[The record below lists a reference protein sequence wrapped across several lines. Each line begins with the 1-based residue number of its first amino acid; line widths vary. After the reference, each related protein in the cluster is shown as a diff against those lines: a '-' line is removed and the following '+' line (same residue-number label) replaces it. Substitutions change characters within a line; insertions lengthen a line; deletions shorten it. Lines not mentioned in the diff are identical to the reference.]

1 MTCDRLHLLQG
12 LPGDDFRVRILE
24 GRGLSVFVDLEER
37 LALDAVRGEAELPHF
52 EDVGSLEESKAMVT
66 FTGLGPV
73 EWAWRREGR
82 GAVLSEG
89 NVWYLGGVISIDEI
103 SWKLGFV

>member
-52 EDVGSLEESKAMVT
+52 EDVGSLEE
-66 FTGLGPV
+66 L
-73 EWAWRREGR
+73 EGDGDFYGV
-82 GAVLSEG
+82 GA
-89 NVWYLGGVISIDEI
+89 GGVGVE
-103 SWKLGFV
+103 KGGARGCFV